1 VYHPYR
7 TTIGSRKD
15 DDVTA
20 TYDIVFDGG
29 SKGNPGLGYG
39 SYEITRDD
47 EVICHQ
53 RLDYGDRVTN
63 NQAEYTTLVRA
74 LEWLA
79 DELGPASVTA
89 RVRVHGDSQLVIKQL
104 NGEWKIK
111 DATLRGIAMDARVQ
125 IARFAGVTLSWH
137 PRAVSVKR
145 LGH

>member
-1 VYHPYR
+1 M
-7 TTIGSRKD
+7 
-15 DDVTA
+15 TA

-39 SYEITRDD
+39 SYEITLGD
-47 EVICHQ
+47 EVIAHNT
-53 RLDYGDRVTN
+53 LEYGDRVTN

-79 DELGPASVTA
+79 DKLGPAASAAT
-89 RVRVHGDSQLVIKQL
+89 VRVHGDSQLVIKQL

-111 DATLRGIAMDARVQ
+111 DATLRGIAMEARVQ
-125 IARFAGVTLSWH
+125 IARFGNVTLSWH